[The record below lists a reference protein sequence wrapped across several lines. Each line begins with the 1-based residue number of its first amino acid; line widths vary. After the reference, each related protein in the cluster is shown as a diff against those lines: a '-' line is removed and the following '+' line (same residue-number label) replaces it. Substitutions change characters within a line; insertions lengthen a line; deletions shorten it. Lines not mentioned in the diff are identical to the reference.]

1 MHCCKV
7 CIGYCQKCAYKYSGE
22 YIATH
27 KIVFHRIVHWAV
39 KRWEATSILAPNAI
53 YYNVHLLHCTLGT
66 LGSTMNQCSA
76 PKLPVHKQH
85 IVHCTLGTWA
95 HCAHWA
101 HWAHWASQRRHL
113 YRPLVQPGARRGGKT
128 LHSLLHSS
136 SAVFSNAKQCD
147 VTQGNTMQRF

>member
-39 KRWEATSILAPNAI
+39 KRWEETSILAPNAI

-76 PKLPVHKQH
+76 PKLSVHKQH
-85 IVHCTLGTWA
+85 TGHLGTLCTLVHTGHTGHPNEDICIGPWCSPGLDEA
-95 HCAHWA
+95 AKHSILSSTAA
-101 HWAHWASQRRHL
+101 
-113 YRPLVQPGARRGGKT
+113 VQCFPMPSNVM
-128 LHSLLHSS
+128 LH
-136 SAVFSNAKQCD
+136 NAIQC
-147 VTQGNTMQRF
+147 NAFK